1 MSATH
6 LTTVRL
12 ALLAIFA
19 VCVYTPLTAQEQPL
33 SIFIRAG
40 EKTHGPG
47 EHDYP
52 RFLED
57 WKKLLTDRGAVVDG
71 ALRFPTEAELSKA
84 DVLIIYKGDG
94 ADITPDERVRLDGF
108 RERGGGLVVLHDGMC
123 GDDATWFAGVAG
135 GAKQHGE
142 RNWWRG
148 VLKMHLEDSSHP
160 VLQGVSDF
168 EMDDEGFFLLRKA
181 PEMQALASAPIP
193 DQGSVPQLW
202 TYEKTLSGG
211 EPYRAFVSLQGH
223 YYSIFELEPYRQLLL
238 RGIAWAGK
246 RPIDLLT
253 GALESAK
260 LDALRQVRGSQV
272 SVAERGPRSART
284 ANPSGDARR

>member
-1 MSATH
+1 MSATYLRLTLVALAALH
-6 LTTVRL
+6 LS
-12 ALLAIFA
+12 A
-19 VCVYTPLTAQEQPL
+19 PLRAQEEPL

-52 RFLED
+52 RFLEE
-57 WKKLLTDRGAVVDG
+57 WKKLLTDRGAVVAG
-71 ALRFPTEAELSKA
+71 ALRFPTDAELAKA

-94 ADITPDERVRLDGF
+94 ADIAPDERSRLDTF
-108 RERGGGLVVLHDGMC
+108 LTRGGGLVVLHDGMC

-148 VLKMHLEDSSHP
+148 VLKMHVEDSAHP

-181 PEMQALASAPIP
+181 PEMHVLASAPMP
-193 DQGSVPQLW
+193 DEGSVPQLW
-202 TYEKTLSGG
+202 TYEKTVPGG
-211 EPYRAFVSLQGH
+211 QPYRAFVSLQGH
-223 YYSIFELEPYRQLLL
+223 YYSTFELEPYRRLLL

-246 RPIDLLT
+246 RPVDLLT
-253 GALESAK
+253 QTS
-260 LDALRQVRGSQV
+260 
-272 SVAERGPRSART
+272 
-284 ANPSGDARR
+284 NPSGDARR